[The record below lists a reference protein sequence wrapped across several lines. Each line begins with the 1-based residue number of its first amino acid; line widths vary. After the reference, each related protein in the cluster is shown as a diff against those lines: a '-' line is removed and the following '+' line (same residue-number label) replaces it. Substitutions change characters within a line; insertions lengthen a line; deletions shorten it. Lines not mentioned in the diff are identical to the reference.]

1 MYKKHIALGVLLFI
15 VYWVILPIAI
25 ITSGGYTYREPIP
38 ESLEWLGSIL
48 TWLGFVFGM
57 ISASYALID
66 GGGVAF
72 CCPPKKLLRCGTYS
86 MCRHPMYC
94 GFITFLNGLA
104 LRYGNLGSL
113 IFSISFSTFVVVF
126 ALSYEER
133 KTAKKFPEYSEY
145 RKSVPAFFPRFP
157 KIDDRCPPLLFQL
170 LFYVGHVIS
179 WFTWDIRFEKE
190 CDVPE
195 EGYMV
200 VANHVTYLDFAVV
213 VYTLSRFVSFPI
225 SFFHYERHKWLY
237 KLVGSFPIKRHRP
250 DTRAIIKIISYIR
263 KGGRIGIF
271 PEAERSWDG
280 RYLGSKEGFDKLAQ
294 RVPKPII
301 ALRIEKAHLLY
312 PRWGKKFL
320 PGKVFVR
327 VKCFEKI
334 EEAEEFLKSPSVD
347 ENDVYPTYDGIERYL
362 YRCPRCGSYHTIE
375 SSKFGFKCRE
385 CGFSMKKPT
394 VGELWK
400 IHDENYESLVLPFT
414 EEAEMI
420 DPYGRPMGKKVTVT
434 MSEEEIRYDEGVLKR
449 EDVKS
454 FITEGSKEV
463 FFYDG
468 EKMIG
473 FKFKSGLLWSDLVEK
488 FWKIEV

>member
-1 MYKKHIALGVLLFI
+1 MYKKHIALGVALFLT
-15 VYWVILPIAI
+15 YWVILPMVI
-25 ITSGGYTYREPIP
+25 IVAGGYLYKKEIP
-38 ESLEWLGSIL
+38 GNFEWLGAIL
-48 TWLGFVFGM
+48 SWFGFIFGM

-94 GFITFLNGLA
+94 GFILFLNGLA
-104 LRYGNLGSL
+104 LKLGNLGSL
-113 IFSISFSTFVVVF
+113 GVSVAFSIFLIIF
-126 ALSYEER
+126 AIAYEEKR
-133 KTAKKFPEYSEY
+133 TSEKFPEYSEY
-145 RKSVPAFFPRFP
+145 KREILAFIPKSP
-157 KIDDRCPPLLFQL
+157 KFDDRCPPLLFQL
-170 LFYVGHVIS
+170 LFYVGHIIS
-179 WFTWDIRFEKE
+179 WFSWHIRFEKDCE
-190 CDVPE
+190 VPE
-195 EGYMV
+195 EGYMI

-237 KLVGSFPIKRHRP
+237 KLVGSFPIKRHKP
-250 DTRAIIKIISYIR
+250 DTRAIIKIISYIK

-280 RYLGSKEGFDKLAQ
+280 RYLGSKEGFDKLAL

-320 PGKVFVR
+320 PGKVFVK
-327 VKCFEKI
+327 VKCFERI
-334 EEAEEFLKSPSVD
+334 EEAEEFLRSPSVD
-347 ENDVYPTYDGIERYL
+347 ANDVYPTYDGVERYI
-362 YRCPRCGSYHTIE
+362 YRCPKCGSYHTIE
-375 SSKFGFKCRE
+375 SSKTGFKCRK
-385 CGFSMKKPT
+385 CGFSSKKPT

-400 IHDENYESLVLPFT
+400 MHDENYRSLNLPFT

-420 DPYGRPMGKKVTVT
+420 DPYGRPVGKNVKVI
-434 MSEEEIRYDEGVLKR
+434 MSKEEIRYGESVLKR
-449 EDVKS
+449 ENVRS
-454 FITEGSKEV
+454 FITEGSREV

-468 EKMIG
+468 DKMIG
-473 FKFKSGLLWSDLVEK
+473 FKFKSALLWSDLVKK
-488 FWKIEV
+488 FWNMEV